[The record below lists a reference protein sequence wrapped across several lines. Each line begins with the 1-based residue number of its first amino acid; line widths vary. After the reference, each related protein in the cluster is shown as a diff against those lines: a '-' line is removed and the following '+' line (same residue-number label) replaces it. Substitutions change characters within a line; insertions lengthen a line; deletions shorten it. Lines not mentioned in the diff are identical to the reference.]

1 MTSSLTHFSIEI
13 TTMFCLPLLI
23 QMKMVLTL
31 VSTEVMLM
39 RTTLMKIN
47 TKMIPQ
53 LKLTILQ
60 SWVPMTSNF
69 PQEPPPFQRTGAILH
84 SIKRSIENIFMQTL
98 LMALMKKVIRKTLLR
113 LKVTPK
119 LLEPMTSNL
128 THFSIETTTTFY
140 LPLLI
145 QMKTVLTLVSTE
157 VMLTRTMLTKI
168 HTKMILQ
175 LKPTQPKF

>member
-1 MTSSLTHFSIEI
+1 
-13 TTMFCLPLLI
+13 MFCLPLLI

-140 LPLLI
+140 LQLLI